1 LEDAVTK
8 IVEVPA
14 GLAEEAME
22 AAEVFEVGELGGLN
36 DAGEGTASGTED
48 PGAGQGP
55 EGSEAGPSEARLEGK
70 QERGE
75 GTDQEIGHAAASL
88 SFIFNK

>member
-1 LEDAVTK
+1 
-8 IVEVPA
+8 
-14 GLAEEAME
+14 M
-22 AAEVFEVGELGGLN
+22 FEVGELGGLH
-36 DAGEGTASGTED
+36 DAREGAAAGAED

-55 EGSEAGPSEARLEGK
+55 EGSEAGPSEARLESK